1 VQALA
6 QDSSDAKR
14 TTVGLALE
22 GGGALGLA
30 HIGVIKWLQEHRIPV
45 DYVGGTS
52 MGGLVGGFYAIGMN
66 PAELQ
71 KVVSTIDWNAVLG
84 TQIAYRDLI
93 YRRKQDRRAFQ
104 NSLEFGLR
112 GGSLN
117 PPPGLNSGQEITFL
131 LDRNTLPYSS
141 LASFD
146 ELPIPFR
153 CVAADLTTGK
163 PHVFDS
169 GPLGQALRA
178 TMSLPAIFTPV
189 KAGDAVYAD
198 GGLLDN
204 LPVDVVKKMGS
215 SVVVAVYLDVSE
227 AAKSDQ
233 ESLFSIMGRSIGIM
247 IAANELHSMEAAD
260 VLISVNLK
268 GFTAMS
274 YTAANDIIAKGYEAA
289 ARKSAVL
296 ERFALNE
303 DDWQRYLA
311 RKESRKRTI
320 SGTPADVEIAGVNGA
335 LKNELETALSDHA
348 GQPFESQKLERDLR
362 QIAGIGRYSRFSY
375 RWMEPGPKL
384 MVTAEEHTHAPPFL
398 NLGIEVD
405 GTDLNNVLFSFTGRV
420 TALDVGGFRAEWRT
434 DFSLGS
440 TWGLGSEYFKPFTD
454 ESRWFWAPHV
464 FAVDSPLDLY
474 ARSQEL
480 AAYRIYRY
488 GGGLDIGYQTSRSSE
503 LRFGYDAGYFDS
515 AVHIGLPILP
525 TISGRTGITSM
536 RYDLDLLESPIIPRE
551 GYAVRSRV
559 QWDDAMP
566 GATNGFPLAELNL
579 AGFRKVSQ
587 RGSAFMLAS
596 GGSTFGHQ
604 DTGLPQFFLGGPGR
618 LSAYGMNELRGDQ
631 YFLGRIGYLHQL
643 FPLPPLVGDKVFA
656 IASYEIGKMYGPFVR
671 YNLPMDGAVA
681 LVAETFIG
689 PISFGGSVGDT
700 GHRKVYFQIGRI
712 F

>member
-1 VQALA
+1 M
-6 QDSSDAKR
+6 
-14 TTVGLALE
+14 E
-22 GGGALGLA
+22 
-30 HIGVIKWLQEHRIPV
+30 EHRIPV

-52 MGGLVGGFYAIGMN
+52 MGGLVGGFYAIGMR
-66 PAELQ
+66 PAELEG
-71 KVVSTIDWNAVLG
+71 VVKQIDWNAVLG
-84 TQIAYRDLI
+84 TQIAYRDLV
-93 YRRKQDRRAFQ
+93 YRRKQDRRQFQ
-104 NSLEFGLR
+104 NSLEFGLK
-112 GGSLN
+112 GGLN
-117 PPPGLNSGQEITFL
+117 PPAGLNSGQEITFL

-169 GPLGQALRA
+169 GPLGEAMRA

-189 KAGDAVYAD
+189 KVGDSVYAD
-198 GGLLDN
+198 GGLLNN
-204 LPVDVVKKMGS
+204 LPVDVVKNMGA
-215 SVVVAVYLDVSE
+215 SVVIAVYLDVSE

-233 ESLFSIMGRSIGIM
+233 ESLFSVMGRSIGIM

-289 ARKSAVL
+289 ARKSAIL
-296 ERFALNE
+296 ERFALSE

-311 RKESRKRTI
+311 RREARKRTI
-320 SGTPADVEIAGVNGA
+320 SGSPADVEIAGVSGA
-335 LKNELETALSDHA
+335 LKKDLETVLSDHA

-362 QIAGIGRYSRFSY
+362 QIAGVGRYSRFSY
-375 RWMEPGPKL
+375 YWIDPGSHL
-384 MVTAEEHTHAPPFL
+384 VVNAEQHSHAPPFL

-405 GTDLNNVLFSFTGRV
+405 GTDYNNVLFTFNGRV

-440 TWGLGSEYFKPFTD
+440 TWGIRSEYFKPFTD
-454 ESRWFWAPHV
+454 SSRWFWAPHV
-464 FAVDSPLDLY
+464 FATDSPFDLY
-474 ARSQEL
+474 NQSQQL
-480 AAYRIYRY
+480 AAYRIHQY
-488 GGGLDIGYQTSRSSE
+488 GGGLDVGYQTSRSSE

-515 AVHIGLPILP
+515 SLHIGEPILP
-525 TISGRTGITSM
+525 TPSGRTGITSL
-536 RYDLDLLESPIIPRE
+536 RYDLDLLDSPIIPRE
-551 GYAVRSRV
+551 GYALVSRV

-566 GATNGFPLAELNL
+566 GATAGFPLAELRL
-579 AGFRKVSQ
+579 TGVRKVSLH
-587 RGSAFMLAS
+587 GSAYIQAS

-604 DTGLPQFFLGGPGR
+604 DTGLPQFLLGGPGR
-618 LSAYGMNELRGDQ
+618 LAAYGLNELRGDQ
-631 YFLGRIGYLHQL
+631 YFLGRIGYIHQL
-643 FPLPPLVGDKVFA
+643 FPLPPLVGDKVFV
-656 IASYEIGKMYGPFVR
+656 ISTYEIGKMYGPNVT

-689 PISFGGSVGDT
+689 PISVGGSVGDT
-700 GHRKVYFQIGRI
+700 GHKKWYFQIGRI